1 MSTTQERILVVEADP
16 EISDLIVRQAL
27 RPMGYRVKVIS
38 VAPKAIQEA
47 VRLSPDVM
55 IVNLNL
61 PGLSGKD
68 LLVALSSQGLD
79 MPVIVI
85 AEQGMEEDVIQ
96 AFRLG
101 ASDHLGW
108 PIRETE
114 VVSAVERALKQVR
127 ARRERERLVRK
138 VKKTNQELQS
148 RVRELTTIFG
158 IGKAVTSITDRR
170 ALFDKIV
177 EGAVRVAEADKG
189 WLLLRKG
196 NSRTFLL
203 SAQRNL
209 PKSLASK
216 INQPWDDGITSL
228 VSLSGETFSIHGA
241 PLNRFKVSR
250 LGKSALVVPVKAQ
263 KEVVGLLVAVREKA
277 NPFNPSSQTLLESLA
292 DYVSISLMNVRL
304 FQAVEERNLSLKQ
317 AAESSHASEQSKAA
331 IIKNVHKGLRLPLT
345 SIAHQVDLLS
355 GQDERHLSAEQKD
368 AIRLIREH
376 LGQANRVMGAL
387 DSLQKASSP
396 QNLVTVN
403 LSDLARQAISRFQH
417 SARER
422 SVTLHSKLPAKPT
435 FVMANI
441 DHIAQAFDAL
451 LSNAVRFSAG
461 DVTVHAGID
470 KSGKPYAAV
479 HNSGP
484 GIDDEYQTSIFY
496 PFYQVD
502 TSAAKEYDGLGIGL
516 ALAKEIVKAHGGELW
531 VKSQPGKGSTFYF
544 TLRPPK

>member
-1 MSTTQERILVVEADP
+1 MSTTQERILVVEANP

-85 AEQGMEEDVIQ
+85 AEQGMEADVIQ

-108 PIRETE
+108 PLREAE

-127 ARRERERLVRK
+127 ARRERERLARQ
-138 VKKTNQELQS
+138 VKKTNHELQS
-148 RVRELTTIFG
+148 RVRELTTIFS

-170 ALFDKIV
+170 TLFDKIV
-177 EGAVRVAEADKG
+177 EGAIRVTEADKG

-196 NSRTFLL
+196 NSKTFLL
-203 SAQRNL
+203 SAHRNL
-209 PKSLASK
+209 PKSLALK
-216 INQPWDDGITSL
+216 IDQPWDDGITSL
-228 VSLSGETFSIHGA
+228 VALSGETLSIHGP
-241 PLNRFKVSR
+241 PLNRFNVSR

-263 KEVVGLLVAVREKA
+263 KEVVGLLVAMREKA

-292 DYVSISLMNVRL
+292 DYVSISLVNVRL

-317 AAESSHASEQSKAA
+317 AAESSHESEQSKAA
-331 IIKNVHKGLRLPLT
+331 IIKNIRKGLRLPLT
-345 SIAHQVDLLS
+345 GIAHQVDLLS
-355 GQDERHLSAEQKD
+355 NQGGSRLSAEQKD
-368 AIRLIREH
+368 AIRLIRGH
-376 LGQANRVMGAL
+376 LGQTDRVMEAL
-387 DSLQKASSP
+387 ASLQKASSP

-403 LSDLARQAISRFQH
+403 LSDLARQAIARFQH
-417 SARER
+417 AAREK
-422 SVTLHSKLPAKPT
+422 SVTLRAKLPAKPT
-435 FVMANI
+435 FVMADI
-441 DHIAQAFDAL
+441 DHIAQVFDAL

-461 DVTVHAGID
+461 VVTIHIGRD

-479 HNSGP
+479 HDTGP
-484 GIDDEYQTSIFY
+484 GIEDEYQTSIFY
-496 PFYQVD
+496 PSYQSG
-502 TSAAKEYDGLGIGL
+502 TSAAKEYDGLGTGL

>member
-1 MSTTQERILVVEADP
+1 MSTTRERILVVEADP
-16 EISDLIVRQAL
+16 EISDLIARQAL
-27 RPMGYRVKVIS
+27 RPMGYQVKVFS

-85 AEQGMEEDVIQ
+85 AEKGMEGDVIQ

-101 ASDHLGW
+101 ASDYLGW
-108 PIRETE
+108 PIREAE
-114 VVSAVERALKQVR
+114 VVFAVERALKQVR
-127 ARRERERLVRK
+127 ARREREFLARQ

-170 ALFDKIV
+170 TIFDKIV
-177 EGAVRVAEADKG
+177 EGAVYVAEADKG

-196 NSRTFLL
+196 NSKTFLL
-203 SAQRNL
+203 IAHRNL
-209 PKSLASK
+209 PKSLTSN
-216 INQPWDDGITSL
+216 IDQPWDDGISAL
-228 VSLSGETFSIHGA
+228 VSLSGETLAIHGT
-241 PLNRFKVSR
+241 PLNRFRVSR

-277 NPFNPSSQTLLESLA
+277 NPFNSSSQTLLESLA
-292 DYVSISLMNVRL
+292 DYVSISLVNVRL
-304 FQAVEERNLSLKQ
+304 FQAVEERSLSLQKV
-317 AAESSHASEQSKAA
+317 AEASRESDQIKAA
-331 IIKNVHKGLRLPLT
+331 IIKNVRQGLRPHLM

-355 GQDERHLSAEQKD
+355 NQGEGRSSAEQKD

-376 LGQANRVMGAL
+376 LGQADRVMKAIE
-387 DSLQKASSP
+387 SLQKASSP

-403 LSDLARQAISRFQH
+403 LGDLARQAIARYQH

-422 SVTLHSKLPAKPT
+422 GVIIHSKLPVKPT
-435 FVMANI
+435 FVMADI
-441 DHIAQAFDAL
+441 DHIAQVFDAL
-451 LSNAVRFSAG
+451 LSIAVRFSAG
-461 DVTVHAGID
+461 DVTVYIGRD
-470 KSGKPYAAV
+470 KSNHPYAAV
-479 HNSGP
+479 HNTGP
-484 GIDDEYQTSIFY
+484 GIDEKYQTSIFY
-496 PFYQVD
+496 PSDQAGKY
-502 TSAAKEYDGLGIGL
+502 AAKEYAGLGIGL
-516 ALAKEIVKAHGGELW
+516 ALAKTIVKAHGGEIW
-531 VKSQPGKGSTFYF
+531 VKSQPGNGSTFYF
-544 TLRPPK
+544 TLRSPK

>member
-16 EISDLIVRQAL
+16 EISDLIARQAL
-27 RPMGYRVKVIS
+27 IPMGYQVKVIS

-47 VRLSPDVM
+47 VRLLPDVM

-68 LLVALSSQGLD
+68 LLVALSSQGLN

-85 AEQGMEEDVIQ
+85 AEQGMERDVIQ

-101 ASDHLGW
+101 ASDYLGW
-108 PIRETE
+108 PIREAE
-114 VVSAVERALKQVR
+114 VVSAVERALEQVR
-127 ARRERERLVRK
+127 ARRERDHLVRQ

-177 EGAVRVAEADKG
+177 EGAVYVAEADKG

-196 NSRTFLL
+196 DSRTFLL
-203 SAQRNL
+203 SAHRNL
-209 PKSLASK
+209 PKSIASK
-216 INQPWDDGITSL
+216 INQPWDDGISSL
-228 VSLSGETFSIHGA
+228 VSLSGETLSIHGT
-241 PLNRFKVSR
+241 PLDRFKVSR

-277 NPFNPSSQTLLESLA
+277 NPFSSSSQTLLEALA
-292 DYVSISLMNVRL
+292 DYVSISLVNVRL
-304 FQAVEERNLSLKQ
+304 FQAVEERTLSLKK
-317 AAESSHASEQSKAA
+317 AAEASRENEQSKAA
-331 IIKNVHKGLRLPLT
+331 ILENASQGLRPHLM

-355 GQDERHLSAEQKD
+355 GQSESSSSADQKD

-376 LGQANRVMGAL
+376 LGKADRVVESLA
-387 DSLQKASSP
+387 SLQKASSP

-403 LSDLARQAISRFQH
+403 LSDLARQAIARFQH
-417 SARER
+417 AARER
-422 SVTLHSKLPAKPT
+422 AVTLHSKLPAKPI
-435 FVMANI
+435 FVMADI
-441 DHIAQAFDAL
+441 DHIAQVFDAL

-461 DVTVHAGID
+461 DVSVYVGLD

-479 HNSGP
+479 HDTGP
-484 GIDDEYQTSIFY
+484 GIDEEYQTSIFY
-496 PFYQVD
+496 PFYQAG
-502 TSAAKEYDGLGIGL
+502 TSAAKKYAGLGIGL
-516 ALAKEIVKAHGGELW
+516 ALAKEIVKAHGGEMW
-531 VKSQPGKGSTFYF
+531 VKSQPSDGSTFYF